1 MVNGQK
7 IVEREIEVQLR
18 SWTNIKAEADLV
30 DDVKGVR
37 EHAGKILQNYENDD
51 LVEKDTIENK
61 ISKCD
66 NLDQLKEE
74 IL

>member
-1 MVNGQK
+1 MGNGDQ
-7 IVEREIEVQLR
+7 IVEREIEIELK
-18 SWTNIKAEADLV
+18 SWTTIKAEADLV

-37 EHAGKILQNYENDD
+37 DHAGKILMDYSNDQ
-51 LVEKDTIENK
+51 LLEKDNVESK
-61 ISKCD
+61 ITECD